1 MEKLTLVVL
10 AAGMGSRFCGQKQTE
25 GIDGRGHI
33 LLDYSLYDATLS
45 GFGRALFIIRKEMK
59 ENFLSIISKKRWFNE
74 ISVDFVFQELTDLP
88 RGFPCPKNRSKPWG
102 TAHAI
107 SCLAGIVDSP
117 FAVINADDFYG
128 REAIFKIAENL
139 QNGECSMVAYNLCN
153 TLSTYGAVSR
163 GICKS
168 EGGYLTEIAERSGIV
183 FWEGKIIDRDGMEL
197 SPMAKTSMNL
207 WGFTP
212 EIADE
217 AKKRFSRFLKDNLEE
232 NPDGCEYY
240 LPSLVSGMIQEKKL
254 KVRMLDSNS
263 KWYGLTYKK
272 DKSEV
277 SLALEKMIS
286 DGIYPSIL

>member
-10 AAGMGSRFCGQKQTE
+10 AAGMGSRFGGQKQTE

-33 LLDYSLYDATLS
+33 LLDYSLHDAILS

-59 ENFLSIISKKRWFNE
+59 DSFLSIVSGKGWFSKIN
-74 ISVDFVFQELTDLP
+74 VDFIFQDISDLP
-88 RGFPCPKNRSKPWG
+88 SGFKLPEIRSKPWG

-107 SCLAGIVDSP
+107 SCLFGKVYSP

-128 REAIFKIAENL
+128 REAISKIAKNL
-139 QNGECSMVAYNLCN
+139 QNGECSMVGYNLCN
-153 TLSTYGAVSR
+153 TLSSYGAVSR
-163 GICKS
+163 GICEIK
-168 EGGYLTEIAERSGIV
+168 GGYLTEIVEKSGIINS
-183 FWEGKIIDRDGMEL
+183 EGKIIDREGSEI
-197 SPMAKTSMNL
+197 SPTAKTSMNL

-217 AKKRFSRFLKDNLEE
+217 AKDRFAHFLKENLAE
-232 NPDGCEYY
+232 NPGGCEYY
-240 LPSLVSGMIQEKKL
+240 LPSLVSSLIKEKKL
-254 KVRMLDSNS
+254 KVRVINTDS